1 MNLRALVAE
10 FVGTFAF
17 VFVGVG
23 SVTAGAAAGPS
34 GLMIVA
40 LAHGIMIAVMASA
53 VGAISG
59 GHFNPAVT
67 FAAWIG
73 RRISTINVVPYW
85 IAQVAGALTGAWLLH
100 MAIPGSLPGTPGL
113 AGNIDFTKGFIL
125 EVVSAFFLVFV
136 VHGTAIDHRA
146 PKMGAL
152 FIGLT
157 IAGCVLWFRPP
168 IWSAMNP
175 VCSFLS

>member
-85 IAQVAGALTGAWLLH
+85 IAQVAGG
-100 MAIPGSLPGTPGL
+100 IYVPGRGCHVL
-113 AGNIDFTKGFIL
+113 
-125 EVVSAFFLVFV
+125 SACQP
-136 VHGTAIDHRA
+136 R
-146 PKMGAL
+146 
-152 FIGLT
+152 
-157 IAGCVLWFRPP
+157 
-168 IWSAMNP
+168 
-175 VCSFLS
+175 